1 MLCHYQGRPQVHSRY
16 WGATPPSLQMLQQ
29 LAECAEK
36 QVFTN
41 FWETWIWIQS
51 FSLDCQWKTG
61 SPLSGVS
68 PWPFL
73 APPQLSTI
81 GQKAPTCSFMEPKEV
96 RTDPLVRRAHQE
108 HYPSNSWRL
117 NGRHRSCVE
126 SDCRPSNS
134 CPSWNFWMWPYWEV
148 CPLQIQLVK
157 LGWGHT
163 GVKWALNPT
172 WLVSLQEE
180 EETRIDIGEE
190 CQVTVEA
197 KTGVVYPQAEQ
208 WQGWPTTSET
218 EKQGRI

>member
-1 MLCHYQGRPQVHSRY
+1 M
-16 WGATPPSLQMLQQ
+16 PPSLQMLQR

-41 FWETWIWIQS
+41 FWETWIWIQP
-51 FSLDCQWKTG
+51 FSLDCQWKSG

-73 APPQLSTI
+73 APPQLSAI
-81 GQKAPTCSFMEPKEV
+81 DQKASTCSFMEPKEV

-117 NGRHRSCVE
+117 NGRHLSCVG
-126 SDCRPSNS
+126 SDCRLSNS

-148 CPLQIQLVK
+148 CPLQIELVK

-163 GVKWALNPT
+163 DVKWALNPI

-180 EETRIDIGEE
+180 EETQIHRGRMSGKSGGKAWSGVPTSRATAGKGGHQPQKLRSKAGSTTLRGHTALRI
-190 CQVTVEA
+190 
-197 KTGVVYPQAEQ
+197 P
-208 WQGWPTTSET
+208 W
-218 EKQGRI
+218 